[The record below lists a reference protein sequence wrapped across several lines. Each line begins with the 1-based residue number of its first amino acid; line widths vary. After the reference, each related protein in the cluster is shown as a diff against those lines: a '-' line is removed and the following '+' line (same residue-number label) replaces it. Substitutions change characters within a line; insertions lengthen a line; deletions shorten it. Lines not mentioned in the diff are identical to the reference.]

1 MIRYYL
7 QLKNALFYHNKKDFN
22 KYQEWL
28 GKAMNTKKNLSQ
40 KDIELVETRI
50 INKYKGL

>member
-7 QLKNALFYHNKKDFN
+7 QLSNALFYHKEKDFD

-28 GKAMNTKKNLSQ
+28 GKAMETKKNLSRE
-40 KDIELVETRI
+40 DIELVETRI

>member
-7 QLKNALFYHNKKDFN
+7 QLSNALFYHTKKDFN

-28 GKAMNTKKNLSQ
+28 GKAMDTKKNLSRE
-40 KDIELVETRI
+40 DIELVETRI